1 MKLEEIYKN
10 ILDISSRYYISE
22 PMIVGG
28 IPRDIYLDKMTKT
41 DIDLT
46 TNDADSPRLGISV
59 SMELNL
65 GFKMFEDGHVSVY
78 AENKALDFSG
88 NFISDKAVDFA
99 RTEYGV
105 DEKTLSEVYSRDFT
119 INTMHKKLFEHEPLD
134 VTGLAIKDLDDK
146 IIRCVTTPDICF
158 EDDLRRVFRAIN
170 FASRLGFTIDGSIVD
185 YAKSNVNIF
194 SREMGRTLRDAFIT
208 SIVGESITEDA
219 EKTLGY
225 LMDMGILS
233 LIPLTG
239 SFKEELIKRK
249 MIAKYLDD
257 STTLNDKSLRDAYV

>member
-1 MKLEEIYKN
+1 MNLEEIYKN
-10 ILDISSRYYISE
+10 ILEISSSNYISE

-28 IPRDIYLDKMTKT
+28 IPRDIYLNNITKT

-46 TNDADSPRLGISV
+46 TNDADSPRLGIST
-59 SMELNL
+59 SMQLKL

-78 AENKALDFSG
+78 AEGKAFDFSG

-99 RTEYGV
+99 RSEYGV
-105 DEKTLSEVYSRDFT
+105 EDKDLFEVYSRDFT
-119 INTMHKKLFEHEPLD
+119 INTMHKKLFEHELLD
-134 VTGLAIKDLDDK
+134 ITDLAAKDLDNK
-146 IIRCVTTPDICF
+146 IIRTVTTPEICF

-170 FASRLGFTIDGSIVD
+170 FAARLGFSIDGGIID
-185 YAKSNVNIF
+185 YAKNNLNIF
-194 SREMGRTLRDAFIT
+194 SREMGRTLRDAFVT
-208 SIVGESITEDA
+208 SIIGESISEDA

-239 SFKEELIKRK
+239 SFKEELIRRK

-257 STTLNDKSLRDAYV
+257 SITLNDKSLRDTYV